1 MNIRENW
8 WLLRNRF
15 LKRLAVACLLLGGTL
30 GANLKSDEFVLI
42 FPTYGYRSPDGES
55 WHVRIHA
62 WVFEPEEN
70 SLKRRALLNL
80 FAKKMGI
87 ADDEMRSSILQRRA
101 KPFLYDNESGKSFS
115 IHLGDQRFEIGP
127 SSANGHI
134 STEITLPNAVVDK
147 FGRESNRPG
156 QRELA
161 FRADVPSA
169 LDGAEHFAIPCL
181 DPEGVSVIT
190 DFDDTIKVSDVTD
203 RKALIR
209 NTFTNEFSPVEGMS
223 DLFRLWAESGAT
235 FHYVSASPWQL
246 LTDIRR
252 FLAEFKFP
260 EGSISLKTFRWK
272 DSSFFDLFAKSDEIK
287 RPFFEEILKSFP
299 KRKFILIGDSG
310 EADAEVYAALAEAF
324 PDQIQRIFIRVH
336 GQSSLNQ
343 KRWELVFG
351 KLPREK
357 WTLFTHPSEL
367 KDVSLRGDIRPVT
380 A

>member
-1 MNIRENW
+1 MNIREN
-8 WLLRNRF
+8 LDQSRNKF
-15 LKRLAVACLLLGGTL
+15 LKRFALACFLLGGTL
-30 GANLKSDEFVLI
+30 GANLKSDEFVLV
-42 FPTYGYRSPDGES
+42 FPTYGYRSPDGEA
-55 WHVRIHA
+55 WHVRVHA

-70 SLKRRALLNL
+70 SLKRHALLSL

-101 KPFLYDNESGKSFS
+101 RPFLYDNESGKSFS
-115 IHLGDQRFEIGP
+115 IHLGDHRFEIGP
-127 SSANGHI
+127 SAANGHI
-134 STEITLPNAVVDK
+134 ITEITLPNAIVEK
-147 FGRESNRPG
+147 YGRQSKGTG
-156 QRELA
+156 QRELG

-181 DPEGVSVIT
+181 EPEGISVIS
-190 DFDDTIKVSDVTD
+190 DFDDTIKVSDVSD

-209 NTFTNEFSPVEGMS
+209 NTFTNEFSPVDGMS
-223 DLFRLWAESGAT
+223 ELFRGWAESGAA

-252 FLAEFKFP
+252 FLTEFKFP
-260 EGSISLKTFRWK
+260 DGSISLKTFRWK

-310 EADAEVYAALAEAF
+310 EADAEVYASLAETF
-324 PDQIQRIFIRVH
+324 PNQIQRILIRVH
-336 GQSSLNQ
+336 GQSSIDQ
-343 KRWELVFG
+343 KRWGLVFG

-367 KDVSLRGDIRPVT
+367 KNVSLRSDIRPLT
-380 A
+380 P